1 MLVLTRK
8 IGESI
13 MIGDHIEVKIVS
25 VDGEQV
31 KIGIEA
37 PRSISIYRQEIY
49 ESIQQENKLA
59 GTLSSV
65 NIEEL
70 KRFGKISGL
79 TLENEK

>member
-1 MLVLTRK
+1 
-8 IGESI
+8 
-13 MIGDHIEVKIVS
+13 MIGDHITLKIVN

-37 PRSISIYRQEIY
+37 PRSILIHRREIY

-59 GTLSSV
+59 RTSPPV
-65 NIEEL
+65 NIEQL
-70 KRFGKISGL
+70 KQLGKISGL